1 MAYAEL
7 DPVSEQQLD
16 KGKINTD
23 LEEDDRPS
31 RQEAAVALRIAGA
44 TYAEIARTL
53 DYSNNTRA
61 RQAVERALASS
72 VGEDDR
78 EQMRFIEG
86 RRLERLLRS
95 LWKKATDEEGEE
107 QLAAARTALAVID
120 RHAKLY
126 GLDAPT
132 VHAVYSPTAT
142 EMEQW
147 LAGVAERVREGQPEE
162 YDIIQGEIEAGS
174 YSEPVGDGA

>member
-1 MAYAEL
+1 MAYAEPD
-7 DPVSEQQLD
+7 DPGEQGLERLN
-16 KGKINTD
+16 GD
-23 LEEDDRPS
+23 LEGKDRAS

-44 TYAEIARTL
+44 TYSEIARTL
-53 DYSNNTRA
+53 GYSSVTRA
-61 RQAVERALASS
+61 RQAVERALAAS

-86 RRLERLLRS
+86 RRLERLLRG
-95 LWKKATDEEGEE
+95 LWKKATDEQGEE

-147 LAGVAERVREGQPEE
+147 LAGVAAQVREGQPDE

-174 YSEPVGDGA
+174 YSEPVGDEA

>member
-1 MAYAEL
+1 MAYAEP
-7 DPVSEQQLD
+7 DPVTEKELET
-16 KGKINTD
+16 INGD
-23 LEEDDRPS
+23 LETKDRHN

-44 TYAEIARTL
+44 TYADIARTL
-53 DYSNNTRA
+53 NYSSVTHA
-61 RQAVERALASS
+61 REAVERALASS
-72 VGEDDR
+72 VGDDNR

-86 RRLERLLRS
+86 RRLERLLRG
-95 LWKKATDEEGEE
+95 LWKKATDEENDE

-147 LAGVAERVREGQPEE
+147 LSGIAEQVREGQPDE
-162 YDIIQGEIEAGS
+162 YDIIAGEIESGS
-174 YSEPVGDGA
+174 IHDEVGDDS

>member
-1 MAYAEL
+1 MAYAQPD
-7 DPVSEQQLD
+7 DPGEQGLGRLND
-16 KGKINTD
+16 N
-23 LEEDDRPS
+23 LEAKDRPS

-44 TYAEIARTL
+44 TYSEIARTL
-53 DYSNNTRA
+53 AYSSPTHA
-61 RQAVERALASS
+61 RQGVERALANS

-86 RRLERLLRS
+86 RRLERLLRG
-95 LWKKATDEEGEE
+95 LWKKATDEEGDE

-132 VHAVYSPTAT
+132 VHAVYSPTQT

-147 LAGVAERVREGQPEE
+147 LAGVAEQVREGQPDE
-162 YDIIQGEIEAGS
+162 YDIIAGEIEAGS
-174 YSEPVGDGA
+174 YSEPIGDDT

>member
-1 MAYAEL
+1 MAYAEPE
-7 DPVSEQQLD
+7 PVTEAQLETLN
-16 KGKINTD
+16 GD
-23 LEEDDRPS
+23 LETKDRAT

-44 TYAEIARTL
+44 TYADIARTL
-53 DYSNNTRA
+53 NYSSVTHA

-78 EQMRFIEG
+78 DQMRFIEG

-95 LWKKATDEEGEE
+95 LWHKATDEENDE

-147 LAGVAERVREGQPEE
+147 LSGIAAQVREGQPDE
-162 YDIIQGEIEAGS
+162 YDIIAGEIESGS
-174 YSEPVGDGA
+174 YSEPVGDDT

>member
-1 MAYAEL
+1 MAYAEP
-7 DPVSEQQLD
+7 DPVTEKELD
-16 KGKINTD
+16 TLNGD
-23 LEEDDRPS
+23 LDEKDRPS

-44 TYAEIARTL
+44 TYSEIARTL
-53 DYSNNTRA
+53 AYSSPTHA
-61 RQAVERALASS
+61 RQGVERALANS

-86 RRLERLLRS
+86 RRLERLLRG

-132 VHAVYSPTAT
+132 VHAIYSPTQT

-147 LAGVAERVREGQPEE
+147 LAGVAEQVRADQPDE

-174 YSEPVGDGA
+174 YSQPIGDD

>member
-1 MAYAEL
+1 MAYAEPE
-7 DPVSEQQLD
+7 PVTEKELATL
-16 KGKINTD
+16 NAD
-23 LEEDDRPS
+23 LEEKDRAS

-53 DYSNNTRA
+53 AYSSVTRA
-61 RQAVERALASS
+61 REAVERALASS
-72 VGEDDR
+72 VGDDDR
-78 EQMRFIEG
+78 ERMRFIEG
-86 RRLERLLRS
+86 RRLERLLRG
-95 LWKKATDEEGEE
+95 LWHKATDEENDE

-132 VHAVYSPTAT
+132 IHAVYSPTAT

-147 LAGVAERVREGQPEE
+147 LSGIAAQVREGQPEE
-162 YDIIQGEIEAGS
+162 YDIIAGEIEAGS
-174 YSEPVGDGA
+174 VHDEVGDDA